1 MDIEL
6 EKFCKKLIHGK
17 KNRLY
22 VRIAEAI
29 RSIKRHKAV
38 ENPIEESIRSEIEK
52 WKAEVTRLSG
62 FLCIGD
68 IRTSVNIERSDF
80 ERIVIVAEYGEIKYE
95 VGVWPDLITGLRLT
109 ITGRH
114 DAVKRHLE
122 EIYLPILLS
131 DVP

>member
-29 RSIKRHKAV
+29 RSIKRHKALLV
-38 ENPIEESIRSEIEK
+38 ENPDIEK